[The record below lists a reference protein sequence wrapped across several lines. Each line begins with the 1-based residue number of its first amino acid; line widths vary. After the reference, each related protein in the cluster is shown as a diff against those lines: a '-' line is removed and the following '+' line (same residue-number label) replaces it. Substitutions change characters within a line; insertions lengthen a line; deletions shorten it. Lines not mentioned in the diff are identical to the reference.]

1 MKVGPETG
9 IILVTDRDLIRGG
22 LRAALTSAPE
32 LKVVADIAQGLE
44 SLLLAVRN
52 YQPRVLILDARC
64 GGPFIGEVTIA
75 ARAQQPSIRSMVIA
89 CCLVDEESMLE
100 LMDIGIAAF
109 IVADGPGEEIVSAVR
124 AVAAGRDVMDARLP
138 GGSLR
143 RLAEFAQRRG
153 DGRHRQETE
162 HSILRLLV
170 KGYDNARIADE
181 LHLSRAAVHWHL
193 GHLFERLGARNR
205 THAAALAIARGLVA
219 QRDVIESSLINPLV

>member
-1 MKVGPETG
+1 MKVGHETG
-9 IILVTDRDLIRGG
+9 VILVTDRNLIRGG
-22 LRAALTSAPE
+22 LRAALMSATE
-32 LKVVADIAQGLE
+32 VKIVAEVVPSLE
-44 SLLLAVRN
+44 SLLSQVQDH
-52 YQPRVLILDARC
+52 QPRVLILDARC
-64 GGPFIGEVTIA
+64 GGPFISKVAIA
-75 ARAQQPSIRSMVIA
+75 ARMLQPTIRSMVIT

-100 LMDIGIAAF
+100 LMDVGIAAF

-138 GGSLR
+138 GGGLR
-143 RLAEFAQRRG
+143 RLAEVAQRRG

-193 GHLFERLGARNR
+193 GHVFERLGARNR

-219 QRDVIESSLINPLV
+219 QRDATESSLTNPLV